1 MAGCNRWL
9 GVGWWGV
16 LGLMAASTAS
26 AQGLRPDVMTGF
38 GGRYAVD
45 CARPDS
51 PRVLVQERQM
61 LIEQGNQRMTVNNLD
76 SAFSYFGNNPPPEFR
91 VALLGQVQ
99 GKFDVIASVNADARG
114 QFIQLDG
121 DPAVMKNLGALG
133 KAKFRHCNAAA
144 NQQAVAQQQEAKQA
158 AQAAQAPVAPGS
170 ARHPSELIRDPVFK
184 PRYLRALGPMARLG
198 WLAAMDGPGVD
209 LTRQRIENVDYTVA
223 VFCMPHDCHDN
234 SAVVLYDSTRG
245 KVMGVVNQSDKFTS
259 FGAPSG
265 PLLAQMMAIWRHQW
279 RGKGK

>member
-1 MAGCNRWL
+1 MAGCKRWL
-9 GVGWWGV
+9 GV
-16 LGLMAASTAS
+16 LGLMAVTVAS

-51 PRVLVQERQM
+51 PRVLVQQRQM

-99 GKFDVIASVNADARG
+99 GKFDVIASVNADGRG

-121 DPAVMKNLGALG
+121 DPTVMKNLGALG

-158 AQAAQAPVAPGS
+158 AAAARAPVAPGT
-170 ARHPSELIRDPVFK
+170 ARSPSELIRDPAFK
-184 PRYLRALGPMARLG
+184 PRYLRALGPMGRLG

-209 LTRQRIENVDYTVA
+209 LARQRIEGVDHTVA
-223 VFCMPHDCHDN
+223 VFCKAHDCRDN
-234 SAVVLYDSTRG
+234 SAVVLYDPAQG
-245 KVMGVVNQSDKFTS
+245 KVMGVVNQSDKFTA

-265 PLLAQMMAIWRHQW
+265 PALAQMMAIWRNQW
-279 RGKGK
+279 RGNGK

>member
-1 MAGCNRWL
+1 MTGTKH
-9 GVGWWGV
+9 WWG
-16 LGLMAASTAS
+16 AAALLAVSVAAG

-61 LIEQGNQRMTVNNLD
+61 LIEQGNQRMTVANLD

-99 GKFDVIASVNADARG
+99 GKFDVIGSVNADGRG
-114 QFIQLDG
+114 QYMQLDG
-121 DPAVMKNLGALG
+121 DPTVMKNLGALG

-144 NQQAVAQQQEAKQA
+144 NQQALTQQQEAKQA
-158 AQAAQAPVAPGS
+158 AAAARAPVKPGT

-184 PRYLRALGPMARLG
+184 SAYVKALGPFARTP
-198 WLAAMDGPGVD
+198 WIAQMNGPAPD
-209 LTRQRIENVDYTVA
+209 LTQVRIGSVDYTVA
-223 VFCMPHDCHDN
+223 AFCMPHDCHDN
-234 SAVVLYDSTRG
+234 NAVLLYDAAQGRVYG
-245 KVMGVVNQSDKFTS
+245 LVHQNRREQS
-259 FGAPSG
+259 FGQPPG
-265 PLLAQMMAIWRHQW
+265 PMLIDLNAIWRRQW
-279 RGKGK
+279 RAGGK